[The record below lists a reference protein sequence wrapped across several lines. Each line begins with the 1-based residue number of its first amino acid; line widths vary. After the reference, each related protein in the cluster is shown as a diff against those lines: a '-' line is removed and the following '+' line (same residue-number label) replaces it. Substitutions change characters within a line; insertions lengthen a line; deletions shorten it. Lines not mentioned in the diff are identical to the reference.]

1 VTSIYL
7 AQQVRELDRITIEEK
22 GIPGIKLMRSA
33 AQACVDVLLGQA
45 PSPGKVSVLCGSG
58 NNAGDGFI
66 IAGLLANRGIEV
78 TVGLVGKVPSGE
90 TDAGKAYGYC
100 CEAGVEIL
108 TAELSLQN
116 SAFVVDALLG
126 TGLIG
131 PVRPEY
137 QQVISAVNLH
147 DCTVLAVD
155 LPSGLCADTGN
166 ILGACIKADMTV
178 TFIGRKLG
186 LLTNDGPEVV
196 GELNFADLSVPGSV
210 FDAIEPSVRMLSY
223 EDQIRKLP
231 VRNRNAHKMNHG
243 HVLVV
248 GGDQGMAGAVAM
260 AAEAAMYSGAGLV
273 SVATH
278 PTSVNSLVARRPE
291 VMTKSVTTPDE
302 LKALIN
308 RATVIVV
315 GPGLGNESLGN
326 ESLGNESLGN
336 DGLGNESL
344 GNESLGNDGL
354 GGDSAWGSELF
365 DIVLESELPMIIDAD
380 GLNRLS
386 RLPQQSTRRDN
397 WILTPHP
404 GEARNLLGKNV
415 QVNRLASVKQLQE
428 KYGGVCLLKG
438 AGTLI
443 ASRHDVWLCP
453 YGNPGMSVA
462 GMGDVLS
469 GIIGGLVAQGLDM
482 HDAACLGVIVHSLA
496 ADNITAR
503 QGERGLLATQLLPE
517 IRKLLNGRVN

>member
-1 VTSIYL
+1 MLVNKTVISIYL
-7 AQQVRELDRITIEEK
+7 AQQVRELDRIAIEEE
-22 GIPGIKLMRSA
+22 GMPGIKLMRSA
-33 AQACVDVLLGQA
+33 AQACVDVLLRRLPA
-45 PSPGKVSVLCGSG
+45 PGKVSVLCGSG
-58 NNAGDGFI
+58 NNAADGFI

-78 TVGLVGKVPSGE
+78 TVGLVGKVPSAQ

-100 CEAGVEIL
+100 CGAGVEIH
-108 TAELSLQN
+108 TAERSLQG
-116 SAFVVDALLG
+116 SAVVVDALLG
-126 TGLIG
+126 TGLTG

-137 QQVISAVNLH
+137 QQVISAVNQH

-166 ILGACIKADMTV
+166 ILGVCIKADMTV

-186 LLTNDGPEVV
+186 LLTNDGPEVA
-196 GELNFADLSVPGSV
+196 GELNFAALSVPNSV
-210 FDAIEPSVRMLSY
+210 FDAIEPSVRMLRF
-223 EDQIRKLP
+223 EERIRRLP
-231 VRNRNAHKMNHG
+231 SRNRNAHKLNHG

-278 PTSVNSLVARRPE
+278 PTSVSSLVARRPE
-291 VMTKSVTTPDE
+291 VMTKGVTTSE
-302 LKALIN
+302 ALKVLLN
-308 RATVIVV
+308 RATVVVV

-326 ESLGNESLGN
+326 ESLGNEGLVNEGSGINSLASDSVWGAQLFN
-336 DGLGNESL
+336 D
-344 GNESLGNDGL
+344 
-354 GGDSAWGSELF
+354 
-365 DIVLESELPMIIDAD
+365 VLESGLPMIVDAD

-386 RLPQQSTRRDN
+386 RLPEQSVRRDN

-404 GEARNLLGKNV
+404 GEARRLLGRDV
-415 QVNRLASVKQLQE
+415 QVNRLTSVKQLQE

-443 ASRHDVWLCP
+443 ASDHDVWLCP

-469 GIIGGLVAQGLDM
+469 GVIGGLVAQGLDID
-482 HDAACLGVIVHSLA
+482 DAACLGAIVHSLA
-496 ADNITAR
+496 ADNIVAR
-503 QGERGLLATQLLPE
+503 QGERGLFATELLPE
-517 IRKLLNGRVN
+517 IRKLLNGMPG

>member
-1 VTSIYL
+1 VNKTVTSIYL

-78 TVGLVGKVPSGE
+78 TVGLVGKVPSAE

-100 CEAGVEIL
+100 REAGVEIL
-108 TAELSLQN
+108 TAELSLQD

-196 GELNFADLSVPGSV
+196 GELNFADLSVPASV

-223 EDQIRKLP
+223 ADQIRKLP

-308 RATVIVV
+308 RATVVVV
-315 GPGLGNESLGN
+315 GPGLGND
-326 ESLGNESLGN
+326 SLGN
-336 DGLGNESL
+336 D
-344 GNESLGNDGL
+344 SLGNDSPD
-354 GGDSAWGSELF
+354 GDSAWGSELF

-386 RLPQQSTRRDN
+386 CLPQQSTRRDN

-438 AGTLI
+438 VGTLI

-469 GIIGGLVAQGLDM
+469 GIIGGLVAQGLDIN
-482 HDAACLGVIVHSLA
+482 DAACLGVIVHSLA
-496 ADNITAR
+496 ADDITAR

-517 IRKLLNGRVN
+517 IRKLLNGMPD

>member
-1 VTSIYL
+1 VNKTVTSIYL

-78 TVGLVGKVPSGE
+78 TVGLVGKVPSAE

-100 CEAGVEIL
+100 REAGVEIL
-108 TAELSLQN
+108 TAELSLQD

-166 ILGACIKADMTV
+166 ILGACVKADMTV

-186 LLTNDGPEVV
+186 LFTNDGPEVV

-210 FDAIEPSVRMLSY
+210 FDAIEPSARMLSY

-260 AAEAAMYSGAGLV
+260 AAEAALYSGAGLV

-302 LKALIN
+302 LKVLIN
-308 RATVIVV
+308 RATVVVV
-315 GPGLGNESLGN
+315 GPGLGND
-326 ESLGNESLGN
+326 SLGN
-336 DGLGNESL
+336 DSL
-344 GNESLGNDGL
+344 GGDSL
-354 GGDSAWGSELF
+354 GGDSAWASELF
-365 DIVLESELPMIIDAD
+365 DIVLEAELPMIIDAD

-386 RLPQQSTRRDN
+386 RLPQQSTKRDN

-428 KYGGVCLLKG
+428 KYGGVSLLKG

-469 GIIGGLVAQGLDM
+469 GVIGGLVAQGLDVN
-482 HDAACLGVIVHSLA
+482 DAACLGVIVHSLA

-503 QGERGLLATQLLPE
+503 QGDRGLLATQLLPE
-517 IRKLLNGRVN
+517 IRKLLNGMPG

>member
-1 VTSIYL
+1 VNKTVTSIYL

-78 TVGLVGKVPSGE
+78 TVGLVGKVPSAE

-100 CEAGVEIL
+100 REAGVEIL
-108 TAELSLQN
+108 TAELSLQD

-166 ILGACIKADMTV
+166 ILGACVKADMTV

-186 LLTNDGPEVV
+186 LFTNDGPEVV

-210 FDAIEPSVRMLSY
+210 FDAIEPSARMLSY

-260 AAEAAMYSGAGLV
+260 AAEAALYSGAGLV

-302 LKALIN
+302 LKVLIN
-308 RATVIVV
+308 RATVVVV
-315 GPGLGNESLGN
+315 GPGLGNDG
-326 ESLGNESLGN
+326 LGN
-336 DGLGNESL
+336 DGLGNDS
-344 GNESLGNDGL
+344 L
-354 GGDSAWGSELF
+354 GGDSARASELF

-386 RLPQQSTRRDN
+386 RLPQQSTKRDN

-428 KYGGVCLLKG
+428 KYGGVSLLKG

-469 GIIGGLVAQGLDM
+469 GVIGGLVAQGLDVN
-482 HDAACLGVIVHSLA
+482 DAACLGVIVHSLA

-503 QGERGLLATQLLPE
+503 QGDRGLLATQLLPE
-517 IRKLLNGRVN
+517 IRKLLNGMPG

>member
-1 VTSIYL
+1 VNKTVISIYL

-78 TVGLVGKVPSGE
+78 TVGLVGKVPSAE

-100 CEAGVEIL
+100 REAGVEIL
-108 TAELSLQN
+108 TAELSLQD

-196 GELNFADLSVPGSV
+196 GELNFADLSVPASV

-291 VMTKSVTTPDE
+291 VMTKSVTTPDA

-308 RATVIVV
+308 RATVVVV
-315 GPGLGNESLGN
+315 GPGLGND
-326 ESLGNESLGN
+326 SLGN
-336 DGLGNESL
+336 DS
-344 GNESLGNDGL
+344 L

-469 GIIGGLVAQGLDM
+469 GLIGGLVAQGLDM
-482 HDAACLGVIVHSLA
+482 NDAACLGVIVHSLA

-517 IRKLLNGRVN
+517 IRKLLNGMPG

>member
-1 VTSIYL
+1 MTSIYL

-78 TVGLVGKVPSGE
+78 TVGLVGKVPSAE

-100 CEAGVEIL
+100 REAGVEIL
-108 TAELSLQN
+108 TAELSLQD

-196 GELNFADLSVPGSV
+196 GELNFADLSVPASV

-291 VMTKSVTTPDE
+291 VMTKSVTTPDA

-308 RATVIVV
+308 RATVVVV
-315 GPGLGNESLGN
+315 GPGLGND
-326 ESLGNESLGN
+326 SLGN
-336 DGLGNESL
+336 DS
-344 GNESLGNDGL
+344 L

-438 AGTLI
+438 TGTLI

-482 HDAACLGVIVHSLA
+482 NDAACLGVIVHSLA

-517 IRKLLNGRVN
+517 IRKLLNGMPG

>member
-1 VTSIYL
+1 MTSIYL

-78 TVGLVGKVPSGE
+78 TVGLVGKVPSAE

-100 CEAGVEIL
+100 REAGVEIL
-108 TAELSLQN
+108 TAELSLQD

-166 ILGACIKADMTV
+166 ILGACVKADMTV

-186 LLTNDGPEVV
+186 LFTNDGPEVV

-210 FDAIEPSVRMLSY
+210 FDAIEPSARMLSY

-260 AAEAAMYSGAGLV
+260 AAEAALYSGAGLV

-302 LKALIN
+302 LKVLIN
-308 RATVIVV
+308 RATVVVV
-315 GPGLGNESLGN
+315 GPGLGND
-326 ESLGNESLGN
+326 SLGN
-336 DGLGNESL
+336 DS
-344 GNESLGNDGL
+344 L
-354 GGDSAWGSELF
+354 GGDSAWASELF
-365 DIVLESELPMIIDAD
+365 DIVLEAELPMIIDAD

-386 RLPQQSTRRDN
+386 RLPQQSTKRDN

-428 KYGGVCLLKG
+428 KYGGVSLLKG

-469 GIIGGLVAQGLDM
+469 GVIGGLVAQGLDVN
-482 HDAACLGVIVHSLA
+482 DAACLGVIVHSLA

-517 IRKLLNGRVN
+517 IRKLLNGMPG

>member
-1 VTSIYL
+1 MNKTVTSIYL

-33 AQACVDVLLGQA
+33 AQACVDVLLGQV

-78 TVGLVGKVPSGE
+78 TVGLVGKVPSAE

-100 CEAGVEIL
+100 REAGVEIL
-108 TAELSLQN
+108 TAELSLQD

-166 ILGACIKADMTV
+166 ILGACVKADMTV

-186 LLTNDGPEVV
+186 LFTNDGPEVV

-210 FDAIEPSVRMLSY
+210 FDAIEPSARMLSY

-260 AAEAAMYSGAGLV
+260 AAEAALYSGAGLV

-302 LKALIN
+302 LKVLIN
-308 RATVIVV
+308 RATVVVV
-315 GPGLGNESLGN
+315 GPGLGND
-326 ESLGNESLGN
+326 SLGN
-336 DGLGNESL
+336 DS
-344 GNESLGNDGL
+344 L
-354 GGDSAWGSELF
+354 GGDSAWASELF

-386 RLPQQSTRRDN
+386 RLPQQSTKRDN

-428 KYGGVCLLKG
+428 KYGGVSLLKG

-469 GIIGGLVAQGLDM
+469 GVIGGLVAQGLDVN
-482 HDAACLGVIVHSLA
+482 DAACLGVIVHSLA

-517 IRKLLNGRVN
+517 IRKLLNGMPG

>member
-1 VTSIYL
+1 MNKSVTSIYL

-326 ESLGNESLGN
+326 
-336 DGLGNESL
+336 
-344 GNESLGNDGL
+344 DGL

>member
-1 VTSIYL
+1 MNKTVTSIYL

-22 GIPGIKLMRSA
+22 GIPGIQLMRIA
-33 AQACVDVLLGQA
+33 AQACVDVLLGHA
-45 PSPGKVSVLCGSG
+45 SAPGKVSVLCGSG

-78 TVGLVGKVPSGE
+78 TVGLVGKVPSAE

-100 CEAGVEIL
+100 REAGVEIL
-108 TAELSLQN
+108 TAELSLQD

-126 TGLIG
+126 TGLMG

-147 DCTVLAVD
+147 DCNVLAVD

-196 GELNFADLSVPGSV
+196 GELNFADLSVPASV
-210 FDAIEPSVRMLSY
+210 FDSIEPSVRMLSY
-223 EDQIRKLP
+223 EDRIRKLP
-231 VRNRNAHKMNHG
+231 LRNRNAHKMNHG

-260 AAEAAMYSGAGLV
+260 AAEAALYSGAGLV

-278 PTSVNSLVARRPE
+278 PTSVNLLVARRPE
-291 VMTKSVTTPDE
+291 VMAQSVTTPDE

-308 RATVIVV
+308 RATVVVV

-326 ESLGNESLGN
+326 ESFGHKSP
-336 DGLGNESL
+336 DGAR
-344 GNESLGNDGL
+344 
-354 GGDSAWGSELF
+354 AWGSELL

-386 RLPQQSTRRDN
+386 RLSPEYTRRDN

-404 GEARNLLGKNV
+404 GEARSLLGKNV
-415 QVNRLASVKQLQE
+415 QVDRLASVKQLQQ

-443 ASRHDVWLCP
+443 AGHHEVWLCP

-469 GIIGGLVAQGLDM
+469 GIIGGLVAQGLDTN
-482 HDAACLGVIVHSLA
+482 DAACLGAIVHSLA

-517 IRKLLNGRVN
+517 IRKLLNGMPG

>member
-1 VTSIYL
+1 
-7 AQQVRELDRITIEEK
+7 
-22 GIPGIKLMRSA
+22 M
-33 AQACVDVLLGQA
+33 
-45 PSPGKVSVLCGSG
+45 
-58 NNAGDGFI
+58 
-66 IAGLLANRGIEV
+66 
-78 TVGLVGKVPSGE
+78 
-90 TDAGKAYGYC
+90 
-100 CEAGVEIL
+100 
-108 TAELSLQN
+108 
-116 SAFVVDALLG
+116 DALLG

-315 GPGLGNESLGN
+315 GPGLG
-326 ESLGNESLGN
+326 
-336 DGLGNESL
+336 
-344 GNESLGNDGL
+344 
-354 GGDSAWGSELF
+354 GDSGWGSELF
-365 DIVLESELPMIIDAD
+365 DIVLESET
-380 GLNRLS
+380 S
-386 RLPQQSTRRDN
+386 
-397 WILTPHP
+397 
-404 GEARNLLGKNV
+404 
-415 QVNRLASVKQLQE
+415 
-428 KYGGVCLLKG
+428 
-438 AGTLI
+438 
-443 ASRHDVWLCP
+443 HD
-453 YGNPGMSVA
+453 Y
-462 GMGDVLS
+462 
-469 GIIGGLVAQGLDM
+469 
-482 HDAACLGVIVHSLA
+482 
-496 ADNITAR
+496 
-503 QGERGLLATQLLPE
+503 
-517 IRKLLNGRVN
+517 

>member
-1 VTSIYL
+1 VNKTVTSIYL

-78 TVGLVGKVPSGE
+78 TVGLVGKVPSAE

-100 CEAGVEIL
+100 RETGVEIL
-108 TAELSLQN
+108 TAELSLQD

-137 QQVISAVNLH
+137 QQVILAVNLH

-166 ILGACIKADMTV
+166 ILGACVKADMTV

-186 LLTNDGPEVV
+186 LFTNDGPEVV

-210 FDAIEPSVRMLSY
+210 FDAIEPSARMLSY

-260 AAEAAMYSGAGLV
+260 AAEAALYSGAGLV

-308 RATVIVV
+308 RATVVVV

-326 ESLGNESLGN
+326 ESLG
-336 DGLGNESL
+336 
-344 GNESLGNDGL
+344 
-354 GGDSAWGSELF
+354 GDSTWASELF

-386 RLPQQSTRRDN
+386 RLPQQSTKRDN

-428 KYGGVCLLKG
+428 KYGGVSLLKG

-469 GIIGGLVAQGLDM
+469 GVIGGLVAQGLDVN
-482 HDAACLGVIVHSLA
+482 DAACLGVIVHSLA

-517 IRKLLNGRVN
+517 IRKLLNGMPG

>member
-1 VTSIYL
+1 MTSIYL

-78 TVGLVGKVPSGE
+78 TVGLVGKVPSAE

-100 CEAGVEIL
+100 RETGVEIL
-108 TAELSLQN
+108 TAELSLQD

-137 QQVISAVNLH
+137 QQVILAVNLH

-166 ILGACIKADMTV
+166 ILGACVKADMTV

-186 LLTNDGPEVV
+186 LFTNDGPEVV

-210 FDAIEPSVRMLSY
+210 FDAIEPSARMLSY

-260 AAEAAMYSGAGLV
+260 AAEAALYSGAGLV

-308 RATVIVV
+308 RATVVVV

-326 ESLGNESLGN
+326 ESLGNESLG
-336 DGLGNESL
+336 
-344 GNESLGNDGL
+344 
-354 GGDSAWGSELF
+354 GDSTWASELF

-386 RLPQQSTRRDN
+386 RLPQQSTKRDN

-428 KYGGVCLLKG
+428 KYGGVSLLKG

-469 GIIGGLVAQGLDM
+469 GVIGGLVAQGLDVN
-482 HDAACLGVIVHSLA
+482 DAACLGVIVHSLA

-517 IRKLLNGRVN
+517 IRKLLNGMPG

>member
-1 VTSIYL
+1 MNKTVTSIYL

-22 GIPGIKLMRSA
+22 GISGIKLMLSA

-45 PSPGKVSVLCGSG
+45 SSLGKVSVLCGSG

-78 TVGLVGKVPSGE
+78 TVGLVGKVPWAE
-90 TDAGKAYGYC
+90 TDAGKAYQYC
-100 CEAGVEIL
+100 REAGVEIMA
-108 TAELSLQN
+108 AELSLQA
-116 SAFVVDALLG
+116 STFVVDALLG

-131 PVRPEY
+131 AVKPEY
-137 QQVISAVNLH
+137 QQIISAVNLH
-147 DCTVLAVD
+147 ECTVLAVD

-166 ILGACIKADMTV
+166 ILGVCIEADMTV

-196 GELNFADLSVPGSV
+196 GELYFADLSVPSSV
-210 FDAIEPSVRMLSY
+210 FDSIEPSVRMLNY
-223 EDQIRKLP
+223 EDQITKLP
-231 VRNRNAHKMNHG
+231 VRHRNTHKVNHG

-248 GGDQGMAGAVAM
+248 GGNRGMAGAVAM
-260 AAEAAMYSGAGLV
+260 AAEAALYSGAGLV

-308 RATVIVV
+308 RATVVVV

-326 ESLGNESLGN
+326 ESANS
-336 DGLGNESL
+336 
-344 GNESLGNDGL
+344 
-354 GGDSAWGSELF
+354 DSPWGSELF

-386 RLPQQSTRRDN
+386 RLPPQSTRRDN

-404 GEARNLLGKNV
+404 GEARHLLGKKV
-415 QVNRLASVKQLQE
+415 QVDRLASVKQLQQ

-443 ASRHDVWLCP
+443 AGHHDVRLCP

-469 GIIGGLVAQGLDM
+469 GIIGGLAAQGLDLN
-482 HDAACLGVIVHSLA
+482 DAACLGAIVHSLA
-496 ADNITAR
+496 ADNIAAR
-503 QGERGLLATQLLPE
+503 QGELGLLATQLLPE
-517 IRKLLNGRVN
+517 IRKLLNCMPG

>member
-1 VTSIYL
+1 MNKTVTSIYL

-78 TVGLVGKVPSGE
+78 TVGLVGKVPSAE

-100 CEAGVEIL
+100 RETGVEIL
-108 TAELSLQN
+108 TAELSLQD

-137 QQVISAVNLH
+137 QQVILAVNLH

-166 ILGACIKADMTV
+166 ILGACVKADMTV

-186 LLTNDGPEVV
+186 LFTNDGPEVV

-210 FDAIEPSVRMLSY
+210 FDAIEPSARMLSY

-260 AAEAAMYSGAGLV
+260 AAEAALYSGAGLV

-308 RATVIVV
+308 RATVVVV

-326 ESLGNESLGN
+326 ESLG
-336 DGLGNESL
+336 
-344 GNESLGNDGL
+344 
-354 GGDSAWGSELF
+354 GDSTWASELF

-386 RLPQQSTRRDN
+386 RLPQQSTKRDN

-428 KYGGVCLLKG
+428 KYGGVSLLKG

-469 GIIGGLVAQGLDM
+469 GVIGGLVAQGLDVN
-482 HDAACLGVIVHSLA
+482 DAACLGVIVHSLA

-517 IRKLLNGRVN
+517 IRKLLNGMPG

>member
-1 VTSIYL
+1 MTSIYL

-78 TVGLVGKVPSGE
+78 TVGLVGKVPSAE

-100 CEAGVEIL
+100 REAGVEIL
-108 TAELSLQN
+108 TAELSLQD

-166 ILGACIKADMTV
+166 ILGACVKADMTV

-186 LLTNDGPEVV
+186 LFTNDGPEVV

-210 FDAIEPSVRMLSY
+210 FDAIEPSARMLSY

-260 AAEAAMYSGAGLV
+260 AAEAALYSGAGLV

-302 LKALIN
+302 LKVLIN
-308 RATVIVV
+308 RATVVVV
-315 GPGLGNESLGN
+315 GPGLGNDG
-326 ESLGNESLGN
+326 LGN
-336 DGLGNESL
+336 DGLGNDS
-344 GNESLGNDGL
+344 L
-354 GGDSAWGSELF
+354 GGDSAWASELF
-365 DIVLESELPMIIDAD
+365 DIVLEAELPMIIDAD

-386 RLPQQSTRRDN
+386 RLPQQSTKRDN

-428 KYGGVCLLKG
+428 KYGGVSLLKG

-469 GIIGGLVAQGLDM
+469 GVIGGLVAQGLDVN
-482 HDAACLGVIVHSLA
+482 DAACLGVIVHSLA

-517 IRKLLNGRVN
+517 IRKLLNGMPG

>member
-1 VTSIYL
+1 MNKSVTSIYL

-22 GIPGIKLMRSA
+22 GVPGIKLMRSA
-33 AQACVDVLLGQA
+33 AQACVDVLLEQA
-45 PSPGKVSVLCGSG
+45 YSPGKVSVLCGSG

-108 TAELSLQN
+108 TAELSLKN

-126 TGLIG
+126 TGLMG
-131 PVRPEY
+131 PVRPAY
-137 QQVISAVNLH
+137 QKVISAVNLH

-231 VRNRNAHKMNHG
+231 VRNRNAHKINHG

-291 VMTKSVTTPDE
+291 VMTKSVTTHDE

-315 GPGLGNESLGN
+315 GPGLGNE
-326 ESLGNESLGN
+326 
-336 DGLGNESL
+336 GLGNGSL
-344 GNESLGNDGL
+344 S
-354 GGDSAWGSELF
+354 GDSAWCSELF

-386 RLPQQSTRRDN
+386 RLPQQSARRDN

-404 GEARNLLGKNV
+404 GEARNLLGKDV

-443 ASRHDVWLCP
+443 ASHHDVWLCP

-482 HDAACLGVIVHSLA
+482 NDAACLCVIVHSLA

-503 QGERGLLATQLLPE
+503 QGERGLLSTQLLPE
-517 IRKLLNGRVN
+517 IRKLLNGMPS

>member
-1 VTSIYL
+1 MNKTVTSIYL

-78 TVGLVGKVPSGE
+78 TVGLVGKVPSAE

-100 CEAGVEIL
+100 REAGVEIL
-108 TAELSLQN
+108 TAELSLQD

-196 GELNFADLSVPGSV
+196 GELNFADLSVPASV

-291 VMTKSVTTPDE
+291 VMTKSVTTPDA

-308 RATVIVV
+308 RATVVVV
-315 GPGLGNESLGN
+315 GPGLGND
-326 ESLGNESLGN
+326 SLGN
-336 DGLGNESL
+336 DS
-344 GNESLGNDGL
+344 L

-438 AGTLI
+438 TGTLI

-482 HDAACLGVIVHSLA
+482 NDAACLGVIVHSLA

-517 IRKLLNGRVN
+517 IRKLLNGMPG

>member
-1 VTSIYL
+1 MNKTVTSIYL

-78 TVGLVGKVPSGE
+78 TVGLVGKVPSAE

-100 CEAGVEIL
+100 REAGVEIL
-108 TAELSLQN
+108 TAELSLQD

-196 GELNFADLSVPGSV
+196 GELNFADLSVPASV

-308 RATVIVV
+308 RATVVVV
-315 GPGLGNESLGN
+315 GPGLGND
-326 ESLGNESLGN
+326 SLGN
-336 DGLGNESL
+336 DS
-344 GNESLGNDGL
+344 L

-469 GIIGGLVAQGLDM
+469 GLIGGLVAQGLDM
-482 HDAACLGVIVHSLA
+482 NDAACLGVIVHSLA

-517 IRKLLNGRVN
+517 IRKLLNGMPG

>member
-1 VTSIYL
+1 MLVNKTVTSIYL

-33 AQACVDVLLGQA
+33 AQACVDVLLERA

-78 TVGLVGKVPSGE
+78 TVGLVGEVPSAQ

-100 CEAGVEIL
+100 REAGVEIH
-108 TAELSLQN
+108 TAELSLQD

-147 DCTVLAVD
+147 NCIVLAVD

-166 ILGACIKADMTV
+166 ILGTCIKADMTV

-196 GELNFADLSVPGSV
+196 GELNFADLSVPASV
-210 FDAIEPSVRMLSY
+210 FDAIEPSAQMLSY
-223 EDQIRKLP
+223 EDQIRKLSI
-231 VRNRNAHKMNHG
+231 RNRNAHKMNHG

-278 PTSVNSLVARRPE
+278 PTSVSALVARRPE
-291 VMTKSVTTPDE
+291 VMTKSVTTSDE
-302 LKALIN
+302 LKVLMN
-308 RATVIVV
+308 RATVVV
-315 GPGLGNESLGN
+315 LGPGLGS
-326 ESLGNESLGN
+326 
-336 DGLGNESL
+336 
-344 GNESLGNDGL
+344 DGL
-354 GGDSAWGSELF
+354 GGDSTWGSELF

-380 GLNRLS
+380 GLTRLS
-386 RLPQQSTRRDN
+386 RLPQQPTRRDN

-482 HDAACLGVIVHSLA
+482 NDAACLGVIVHSLA

-517 IRKLLNGRVN
+517 IRKLLNGMVG

>member
-1 VTSIYL
+1 MTSIYL

-22 GIPGIKLMRSA
+22 GISGIKLMLSA

-45 PSPGKVSVLCGSG
+45 SSLGKVSVLCGSG

-78 TVGLVGKVPSGE
+78 TVGLVGKVPSAE
-90 TDAGKAYGYC
+90 TDAGKAYQYC
-100 CEAGVEIL
+100 REAGVEIL
-108 TAELSLQN
+108 AAELSLQD
-116 SAFVVDALLG
+116 STFVVDALLG

-131 PVRPEY
+131 AVKPEY
-137 QQVISAVNLH
+137 RQVISAVNVH
-147 DCTVLAVD
+147 ECTVLAVD

-166 ILGACIKADMTV
+166 ILGVCIEADMTV

-196 GELNFADLSVPGSV
+196 GELHFADLSVPSSV
-210 FDAIEPSVRMLSY
+210 FDAIEPSVRMLNY
-223 EDQIRKLP
+223 EDQITKLP
-231 VRNRNAHKMNHG
+231 VRHRNTHKVNHG

-248 GGDQGMAGAVAM
+248 GGNRGMAGAVAM
-260 AAEAAMYSGAGLV
+260 AAEAALYSGAGLV

-278 PTSVNSLVARRPE
+278 PTSANSLVARRPE

-302 LKALIN
+302 LKVLIN
-308 RATVIVV
+308 RATVVVV

-326 ESLGNESLGN
+326 ESADRGSP
-336 DGLGNESL
+336 
-344 GNESLGNDGL
+344 
-354 GGDSAWGSELF
+354 WGSELF
-365 DIVLESELPMIIDAD
+365 DIVLESGLPMIVDAD

-386 RLPQQSTRRDN
+386 RMSSQSTRRDN

-404 GEARNLLGKNV
+404 GEARRLLGKEV
-415 QVNRLASVKQLQE
+415 QMDRLASVKQLQQ

-443 ASRHDVWLCP
+443 AGHHEVWLCP
-453 YGNPGMSVA
+453 YGNPGMSAA

-482 HDAACLGVIVHSLA
+482 NDAACLGAIVHSLA
-496 ADNITAR
+496 ADNIAAR
-503 QGERGLLATQLLPE
+503 QGELGLLATQLLPE
-517 IRKLLNGRVN
+517 IRKLLNCMPG

>member
-1 VTSIYL
+1 VNKTVTSIYL
-7 AQQVRELDRITIEEK
+7 AQQVRELDRIAIEEK
-22 GIPGIKLMRSA
+22 GIPGINLMRSA
-33 AQACVDVLLGQA
+33 AQACIDVLLGHV

-66 IAGLLANRGIEV
+66 IAGLLANRGVEV
-78 TVGLVGKVPSGE
+78 TVGLVGKVPSAE

-100 CEAGVEIL
+100 REAGVEIL
-108 TAELSLQN
+108 TAELSLQD

-186 LLTNDGPEVV
+186 LLTNDGPEMV

-260 AAEAAMYSGAGLV
+260 AAEAAIYSGAGLV

-291 VMTKSVTTPDE
+291 VMAKSVTTPDE

-308 RATVIVV
+308 RATVVVV

-326 ESLGNESLGN
+326 ESLGNDSP
-336 DGLGNESL
+336 
-344 GNESLGNDGL
+344 
-354 GGDSAWGSELF
+354 GGDSPWGSELF
-365 DIVLESELPMIIDAD
+365 DVVLESELPMIIDAD

-386 RLPQQSTRRDN
+386 RLPQQPTRRDN

-404 GEARNLLGKNV
+404 GEARNLLAKNV
-415 QVNRLASVKQLQE
+415 QENRLASVKQLQE
-428 KYGGVCLLKG
+428 KYGGVSLLKG

-443 ASRHDVWLCP
+443 ANCHDVWLCP

-469 GIIGGLVAQGLDM
+469 GIIGGLVAQGLEI

-517 IRKLLNGRVN
+517 IRKLLNGMPG

>member
-1 VTSIYL
+1 VLVNKTVTSIYL

-22 GIPGIKLMRSA
+22 GIPGIRLMRNA
-33 AQACVDVLLGQA
+33 AQSCVDVLLGRV
-45 PSPGKVSVLCGSG
+45 PRPGKVSVLCGSG

-66 IAGLLANRGIEV
+66 IAGLLANRGVEV
-78 TVGLVGKVPSGE
+78 TVGLVGKIPSAE

-100 CEAGVEIL
+100 LEAGVEIH
-108 TAELSLQN
+108 TAELSLHD
-116 SAFVVDALLG
+116 SEFVVDALLG
-126 TGLIG
+126 TGLNG

-137 QQVISAVNLH
+137 QQVISAVNQL

-186 LLTNDGPEVV
+186 LHTNDGPEVV
-196 GELNFADLSVPGSV
+196 GELYFADLSVPDSI
-210 FDAIEPSVRMLSY
+210 FDVIEPCARMLSY
-223 EDQIRKLP
+223 EDHIRKLP
-231 VRNRNAHKMNHG
+231 ARNRNAHKMNHG

-260 AAEAAMYSGAGLV
+260 TAEAAMYAGAGLV

-278 PTSVNSLVARRPE
+278 PTSVSSLVARRPE
-291 VMTKSVTTPDE
+291 VMTRGVTTSDE
-302 LKALIN
+302 LKALID
-308 RATVIVV
+308 RATVVVV
-315 GPGLGNESLGN
+315 GPGLGTG
-326 ESLGNESLGN
+326 
-336 DGLGNESL
+336 
-344 GNESLGNDGL
+344 
-354 GGDSAWGSELF
+354 SAWGSELF
-365 DIVLESELPMIIDAD
+365 NEVLLSTLPMIVDAD

-386 RLPQQSTRRDN
+386 RLSKQSVRRDN

-404 GEARNLLGKNV
+404 GEARSLLGKDV
-415 QVNRLASVKQLQE
+415 QLDRLASVKQLQE
-428 KYGGVCLLKG
+428 KYGGICLLKG
-438 AGTLI
+438 AGTMI

-469 GIIGGLVAQGLDM
+469 GVIGGLVGQGLDIE
-482 HDAACLGVIVHSLA
+482 DAAALGAIVHSLA
-496 ADNITAR
+496 ADNIVAR
-503 QGERGLLATQLLPE
+503 QGERGLLATELLSE
-517 IRKLLNGRVN
+517 IRKLINGIPG